1 MDNVFEGYTIIELS
15 SVLAGPY
22 AGMMFSELGAKVIK
36 IENSVTNGD
45 VTRGWK
51 HPKEN
56 KETEISAYYSA
67 INYKKEVRFLDLT
80 KMNDI
85 NKTYELLKTADVV
98 ISNFKKG
105 DDYKFALDYGRVKVI
120 NPKII
125 YAKLS
130 GFETQD
136 NRVAY
141 DVVIQAECGFMS
153 MNGQKDS
160 PPTKMPV
167 ALMDVLAGHQ
177 LRSGILAAL
186 LRREKTKKGALVE
199 VNLERSAI
207 SALVNQGSNYLM
219 NNITAERMGSRH
231 PNIALYGEVFKSVE
245 GTEIVLAIGSQR
257 QFENLC
263 SVLNLTELIT
273 DEKFTNNQNR
283 LIHLD
288 ELTELFKVA
297 FITYQALYL
306 KEKLTVLN
314 IPFGEVKNMKQV
326 ADSQTGQSM
335 VLEEQIEIGN
345 IRVFHENRSSWVA
358 LTENGLLLLYKLN
371 SEYNREQHDTI

>member
-1 MDNVFEGYTIIELS
+1 
-15 SVLAGPY
+15 
-22 AGMMFSELGAKVIK
+22 VIK

-219 NNITAERMGSRH
+219 NNITAERIGSRH

-273 DEKFTNNQNR
+273 DQKFTNNQNR

-297 FITYQALYL
+297 FITYKALYL

-335 VLEEQIEIGN
+335 VLEEQIENVPTKRYSTVGFSI
-345 IRVFHENRSSWVA
+345 
-358 LTENGLLLLYKLN
+358 K
-371 SEYNREQHDTI
+371 

>member
-219 NNITAERMGSRH
+219 NNITAERIGSRH

-273 DEKFTNNQNR
+273 DQKFTNNQNR

-335 VLEEQIEIGN
+335 VLEEQIENVPTKRYSTVGFSI
-345 IRVFHENRSSWVA
+345 
-358 LTENGLLLLYKLN
+358 K
-371 SEYNREQHDTI
+371 

>member
-1 MDNVFEGYTIIELS
+1 
-15 SVLAGPY
+15 
-22 AGMMFSELGAKVIK
+22 MFSELGAKVIK

-45 VTRGWK
+45 VTRRWK

-207 SALVNQGSNYLM
+207 GALVNQGSNYLM
-219 NNITAERMGSRH
+219 NNITAERIGSRH

-245 GTEIVLAIGSQR
+245 GTEIVIAIGSQR

-273 DEKFTNNQNR
+273 DQKFTNNQNR

-297 FITYQALYL
+297 FITYKALYL

-335 VLEEQIEIGN
+335 VLEEQIENVPTKRYSTVGFSI
-345 IRVFHENRSSWVA
+345 
-358 LTENGLLLLYKLN
+358 K
-371 SEYNREQHDTI
+371 

>member
-335 VLEEQIEIGN
+335 VLEEQIENVPTKRYSTVGFSI
-345 IRVFHENRSSWVA
+345 
-358 LTENGLLLLYKLN
+358 K
-371 SEYNREQHDTI
+371 

>member
-219 NNITAERMGSRH
+219 NNITAERIGSRH

-326 ADSQTGQSM
+326 AGSQTGQSM
-335 VLEEQIEIGN
+335 VLEEKIENVPTKRYSTVGFSI
-345 IRVFHENRSSWVA
+345 
-358 LTENGLLLLYKLN
+358 K
-371 SEYNREQHDTI
+371 

>member
-1 MDNVFEGYTIIELS
+1 MNKVFEGYTIIELS

-22 AGMMFSELGAKVIK
+22 AVMMFSELGAKVIK
-36 IENSVTNGD
+36 IENSSTNGD

-51 HPKEN
+51 HPEEN
-56 KETEISAYYSA
+56 KETKISAYYSS
-67 INYKKEVRFLDLT
+67 INYKKEVRFFDLT

-105 DDYKFALDYGRVKVI
+105 DDFKFALDYGRVKVI

-125 YAKLS
+125 YAKLL
-130 GFETQD
+130 GFENQD

-153 MNGQKDS
+153 MNGQEDY
-160 PPTKMPV
+160 PPTKLPV

-219 NNITAERMGSRH
+219 NNISAERIGSRH
-231 PNIALYGEVFKSVE
+231 PNIALYGEIFKSKE
-245 GTEIVLAIGSQR
+245 GIEIVLAIGSQK

-263 SVLNLTELIT
+263 SVIRL
-273 DEKFTNNQNR
+273 EKLKKDNRFSNNQSR
-283 LIHLD
+283 LIHLE
-288 ELTELFKVA
+288 ELVELLDVA
-297 FITYQALYL
+297 FNNFEFRYLYDQLTL
-306 KEKLTVLN
+306 KN
-314 IPFGEVKNMKQV
+314 IPFGEVKDMKEV
-326 ADSQTGQSM
+326 AESQTGQSM
-335 VLEEQIEIGN
+335 ILEEKIENEITKRYSTVGFS
-345 IRVFHENRSSWVA
+345 I
-358 LTENGLLLLYKLN
+358 K
-371 SEYNREQHDTI
+371 

>member
-36 IENSVTNGD
+36 IENSATNGD

-56 KETEISAYYSA
+56 KDTEISAYYSA

-130 GFETQD
+130 GFENQD

-219 NNITAERMGSRH
+219 NNITAERIGSRH
-231 PNIALYGEVFKSVE
+231 PNIALYGEVFKSIE
-245 GTEIVLAIGSQR
+245 GTEIVLAIGSQS

-273 DEKFTNNQNR
+273 NEKFTNNQSR

-288 ELTELFKVA
+288 ELTELLKVA
-297 FITYQALYL
+297 FVTYKEHYL

-326 ADSQTGQSM
+326 ADSKTGQSM
-335 VLEEQIEIGN
+335 ILEEKIEK
-345 IRVFHENRSSWVA
+345 VA
-358 LTENGLLLLYKLN
+358 TKRYSTVGFSIK
-371 SEYNREQHDTI
+371 

>member
-219 NNITAERMGSRH
+219 NNITAERIGSRH

-297 FITYQALYL
+297 FNTYKALYL

-335 VLEEQIEIGN
+335 VLEEQIENVPTKRYSTVGFSI
-345 IRVFHENRSSWVA
+345 
-358 LTENGLLLLYKLN
+358 K
-371 SEYNREQHDTI
+371 

>member
-1 MDNVFEGYTIIELS
+1 
-15 SVLAGPY
+15 
-22 AGMMFSELGAKVIK
+22 
-36 IENSVTNGD
+36 
-45 VTRGWK
+45 
-51 HPKEN
+51 
-56 KETEISAYYSA
+56 
-67 INYKKEVRFLDLT
+67 
-80 KMNDI
+80 
-85 NKTYELLKTADVV
+85 VV

-219 NNITAERMGSRH
+219 NNITAERIGSRH

-273 DEKFTNNQNR
+273 DQKFTNNQNR

-297 FITYQALYL
+297 FITYKALYL

-335 VLEEQIEIGN
+335 VLEEQIENVPTKRYSTVGFSI
-345 IRVFHENRSSWVA
+345 
-358 LTENGLLLLYKLN
+358 K
-371 SEYNREQHDTI
+371 

>member
-1 MDNVFEGYTIIELS
+1 M
-15 SVLAGPY
+15 
-22 AGMMFSELGAKVIK
+22 
-36 IENSVTNGD
+36 
-45 VTRGWK
+45 
-51 HPKEN
+51 
-56 KETEISAYYSA
+56 
-67 INYKKEVRFLDLT
+67 
-80 KMNDI
+80 
-85 NKTYELLKTADVV
+85 V

-335 VLEEQIEIGN
+335 VLEEQIENVPTKRYSTVGFSI
-345 IRVFHENRSSWVA
+345 
-358 LTENGLLLLYKLN
+358 K
-371 SEYNREQHDTI
+371 

>member
-273 DEKFTNNQNR
+273 DQKFTNNQNR

-297 FITYQALYL
+297 FITYKALYL

-335 VLEEQIEIGN
+335 VLEEQIENVPTKRYSTVGFSI
-345 IRVFHENRSSWVA
+345 
-358 LTENGLLLLYKLN
+358 K
-371 SEYNREQHDTI
+371 

>member
-219 NNITAERMGSRH
+219 NNITAERIGSRH

-273 DEKFTNNQNR
+273 DQKFTNNQNR

-297 FITYQALYL
+297 FITYKALYL

-335 VLEEQIEIGN
+335 VLEEQIENVPTKRYSTVGFSI
-345 IRVFHENRSSWVA
+345 
-358 LTENGLLLLYKLN
+358 K
-371 SEYNREQHDTI
+371 

>member
-15 SVLAGPY
+15 SVLADPY

-219 NNITAERMGSRH
+219 NNITAERIGSRH

-273 DEKFTNNQNR
+273 DQKFTNNQNR

-297 FITYQALYL
+297 FITYKALYL
-306 KEKLTVLN
+306 KEKLTTLN

-335 VLEEQIEIGN
+335 VLEEQIENVPTKRYSTVGFSI
-345 IRVFHENRSSWVA
+345 
-358 LTENGLLLLYKLN
+358 K
-371 SEYNREQHDTI
+371 

>member
-297 FITYQALYL
+297 FITYKALYL

-335 VLEEQIEIGN
+335 VLEEQIENVPTKRYSTVGFSI
-345 IRVFHENRSSWVA
+345 
-358 LTENGLLLLYKLN
+358 K
-371 SEYNREQHDTI
+371 

>member
-297 FITYQALYL
+297 FNTYKALYL

-335 VLEEQIEIGN
+335 VLEEQIENVPTKRYSTVGFSI
-345 IRVFHENRSSWVA
+345 
-358 LTENGLLLLYKLN
+358 K
-371 SEYNREQHDTI
+371 

>member
-45 VTRGWK
+45 VTRRWK

-219 NNITAERMGSRH
+219 NNITAERIGSRH

-273 DEKFTNNQNR
+273 DQKFTNNQNR

-297 FITYQALYL
+297 FITYKALYL

-335 VLEEQIEIGN
+335 VLEEQIENVPTKRYSTVGFSI
-345 IRVFHENRSSWVA
+345 
-358 LTENGLLLLYKLN
+358 K
-371 SEYNREQHDTI
+371 

>member
-1 MDNVFEGYTIIELS
+1 MRTF
-15 SVLAGPY
+15 
-22 AGMMFSELGAKVIK
+22 IK
-36 IENSVTNGD
+36 LCFH
-45 VTRGWK
+45 K
-51 HPKEN
+51 N

-335 VLEEQIEIGN
+335 VLEEQIENVPTKRYSTVGFSI
-345 IRVFHENRSSWVA
+345 
-358 LTENGLLLLYKLN
+358 K
-371 SEYNREQHDTI
+371 

>member
-1 MDNVFEGYTIIELS
+1 
-15 SVLAGPY
+15 
-22 AGMMFSELGAKVIK
+22 
-36 IENSVTNGD
+36 
-45 VTRGWK
+45 
-51 HPKEN
+51 
-56 KETEISAYYSA
+56 
-67 INYKKEVRFLDLT
+67 
-80 KMNDI
+80 
-85 NKTYELLKTADVV
+85 
-98 ISNFKKG
+98 
-105 DDYKFALDYGRVKVI
+105 
-120 NPKII
+120 
-125 YAKLS
+125 
-130 GFETQD
+130 
-136 NRVAY
+136 
-141 DVVIQAECGFMS
+141 

-207 SALVNQGSNYLM
+207 GALVNQGSNYLM
-219 NNITAERMGSRH
+219 NNITAERIGSRH

-273 DEKFTNNQNR
+273 DQKFTNNQNR

-297 FITYQALYL
+297 FITYKALYL

-335 VLEEQIEIGN
+335 VLEEQIENVPTKRYSTVGFSI
-345 IRVFHENRSSWVA
+345 
-358 LTENGLLLLYKLN
+358 K
-371 SEYNREQHDTI
+371 

>member
-219 NNITAERMGSRH
+219 NNITAERIGSRH

-273 DEKFTNNQNR
+273 DQKFTNNQNR

-297 FITYQALYL
+297 FITYKALYL

-326 ADSQTGQSM
+326 ADSQTGQSR
-335 VLEEQIEIGN
+335 VLEEQIENVPTKRYSTVGFSI
-345 IRVFHENRSSWVA
+345 
-358 LTENGLLLLYKLN
+358 K
-371 SEYNREQHDTI
+371 